1 MDNDKNIMVCVTQQ
15 KTCERLI
22 RKGSVLRDDVGGRL
36 LVIHVTTTSLQVL
49 GNYSQPEALDF
60 LYEISKNMDA
70 EMTVIRSTEVIKT
83 LVDFCRE
90 NHISTI
96 VLGESSR
103 PSKENTIVDELR
115 KRLGSKVEIKIVP
128 V

>member
-1 MDNDKNIMVCVTQQ
+1 MDNEKNTMVCVTQQ

-22 RKGSVLRDDVGGRL
+22 KKGAGLRDDVGGRL

-49 GNYSQPEALDF
+49 GNYSQPEALDY
-60 LYEISKNMDA
+60 LYEISKNVGA

-83 LVDFCRE
+83 LVEFCRE
-90 NHISTI
+90 NHISTL
-96 VLGESSR
+96 VLGESQR

-115 KRLGSKVEIKIVP
+115 KRLGSRVEIKIVP

>member
-1 MDNDKNIMVCVTQQ
+1 MHDEMNIMVCVTQQ

-22 RKGSVLRDDVGGRL
+22 RKGATLRDNVGGRL

-49 GNYSQPEALDF
+49 GNYSQPEALDY

-83 LVDFCRE
+83 LVDFCRV
-90 NHISTI
+90 NHIATI
-96 VLGESSR
+96 VLGESVR
-103 PSKENTIVDELR
+103 PSSTIVA
-115 KRLGSKVEIKIVP
+115 I
-128 V
+128 